1 MSNCFVCSEEL
12 TDNIY
17 FLSSCDHGY
26 HPTCLVDYF
35 YTNSTTFCPCCM
47 NEYTTN
53 LNLINQSIE
62 SNKIVD
68 FANASRCARKKD
80 APKMLVKLY
89 KNYKDLY
96 LKQKENS
103 MEIRTFNTE
112 DGPIFRSL
120 KKRIRGLRRKKRI
133 LGRKIKYMKIK
144 MCETVI
150 L

>member
-1 MSNCFVCSEEL
+1 
-12 TDNIY
+12 
-17 FLSSCDHGY
+17 
-26 HPTCLVDYF
+26 
-35 YTNSTTFCPCCM
+35 M
-47 NEYTTN
+47 NEYKNN

-68 FANASRCARKKD
+68 FANASRYARKKD
-80 APKMLVKLY
+80 APKRLVKLY

-112 DGPIFRSL
+112 HGQTFSL
-120 KKRIRGLRRKKRI
+120 LRKKIRGLRRKKRI
-133 LGRKIKYMKIK
+133 LRRKIHYMKQK
-144 MCETVI
+144 MCENAVVN